1 MSETEAQAERKERP
15 KNATLKDWQFKK
27 GNAGKKK
34 GTKDKRTMLGQE
46 AAAALEGRC
55 WDVIEGLLA
64 SSSWRARHEA
74 VKTTLAYALG
84 MPRQM
89 LHIEGGFSDL
99 SRELT
104 AALVEARLR
113 RAALD
118 ASMPV
123 ASLPSVPLA
132 IPAAPGDEAAVL
144 EAEVVPEPGLP
155 VIEASVVKAE
165 EL

>member
-1 MSETEAQAERKERP
+1 VSNGRVDAEKEAQRSRLERARIAQIEPHR
-15 KNATLKDWQFKK
+15 FKK
-27 GNAGKKK
+27 GNPGKKK
-34 GTKDKRTMLGQE
+34 GTIDKRRMLGQE
-46 AAAALEGRC
+46 AAAALEGKC
-55 WDVIEGLLA
+55 WDVLERLL
-64 SSSWRARHEA
+64 SSTSWRARHEA

-118 ASMPV
+118 AALPV
-123 ASLPSVPLA
+123 AALVTAPEA
-132 IPAAPGDEAAVL
+132 IPAAPAIEAPAL
-144 EAEVVPEPGLP
+144 EAEVV
-155 VIEASVVKAE
+155 KAE
-165 EL
+165 GEAES